1 MSQDNSVTFS
11 DLEHHLPPE
20 SPRGYI
26 SHDQHLRD
34 QLGDGALQSI
44 KKEIEGMVRLYERT
58 EGELN
63 EAARG
68 ALLKQL
74 VAEIDELDYFE
85 DEVAAVE
92 HEVYQE

>member
-26 SHDQHLRD
+26 SHDLYLRD
-34 QLGDGALQSI
+34 QLGDGAIQSI
-44 KKEIEGMVRLYERT
+44 KKEIEGMVRLYEST
-58 EGELN
+58 EGKLDQ
-63 EAARG
+63 AARE

-74 VAEIDELDYFE
+74 IAEIDELDYFE

-92 HEVYQE
+92 HKVYQE